1 MSNTGFGVGLHGLNA
16 AAKTPRTRLL
26 HPRPQPR
33 ACTPGPGG
41 IGQEEQWAPGNDR
54 RPPRDSPEKI

>member
-1 MSNTGFGVGLHGLNA
+1 MSNTGFGVGQHGLNA
-16 AAKTPRTRLL
+16 AVKAPRTRLL

-41 IGQEEQWAPGNDR
+41 IGQGNR
-54 RPPRDSPEKI
+54 GLETDSPGAKVRTGKF